1 MEKRPQGPYMT
12 TQSPVPTETIE
23 CPLCLGEG
31 KLKRTEVLDR
41 LGVKD
46 FARVA
51 QLSAEEAFRLL
62 LKKHHHDEQSVW
74 ARFET
79 ELTKRTAEI
88 EQRHQDELQTL
99 GGRFKEFESAARVAD
114 ERKALD
120 VQRVRAELETKLR
133 SGESQTEDLNRRV
146 EDYFREIIQLR
157 ERNQELETE
166 MAKVAHVD
174 KLEEVSF
181 ADEARTWA
189 GICVSEKLPKNG
201 DFILAYRDA
210 SGAPAQPKML
220 VDNKDKAVVA
230 EGDLD
235 KLVRDAK
242 ERNVP
247 VGVIVAKEESQL
259 RQIDKETRWGQKD
272 GVWILRTTRQWL
284 PRDLDVLRPLFERMR
299 TQGSDFLE
307 KNAALGEEIRRTFA
321 DLDRVESEL
330 KKAARAIT
338 SASGLVAKYRERL
351 QELCESAVGRKMPA
365 GSELSAAR
373 IG

>member
-1 MEKRPQGPYMT
+1 MPADA
-12 TQSPVPTETIE
+12 IE

-62 LKKHHHDEQSVW
+62 LQKHHHDEQTVW

-79 ELTKRTAEI
+79 ELTKRTAEV
-88 EQRHQDELQTL
+88 EQRHRDELQTL
-99 GGRFKEFESAARVAD
+99 GGRLKEFESAARVAD

-133 SGESQTEDLNRRV
+133 SGESQREDLNRRV
-146 EDYFREIIQLR
+146 ENYFREITQLR
-157 ERNQELETE
+157 GRNQELETE
-166 MAKVAHVD
+166 MAKVARVG

-189 GICVSEKLPKNG
+189 GISVSEKLPKNG
-201 DFILAYRDA
+201 DFILAYRDP

-220 VDNKDKAVVA
+220 VDNKDKTVVA
-230 EGDLD
+230 EIDLD

-247 VGVIVAKEESQL
+247 VGIIVAKEESQL
-259 RQIDKETRWGQKD
+259 RQVDKETRWGQKD

-284 PRDLDVLRPLFERMR
+284 PRDLDVLKPLFERMR

-307 KNAALGEEIRRTFA
+307 KNAALGEEVRRTFA
-321 DLDRVESEL
+321 DLDRVECEL
-330 KKAARAIT
+330 KKAAKAIGA
-338 SASGLVAKYRERL
+338 ASGLVGKYRGRL
-351 QELCESAVGRKMPA
+351 QELCDNSSAQRVPQRSQRPNSNGLETVSRA
-365 GSELSAAR
+365 EV
-373 IG
+373 